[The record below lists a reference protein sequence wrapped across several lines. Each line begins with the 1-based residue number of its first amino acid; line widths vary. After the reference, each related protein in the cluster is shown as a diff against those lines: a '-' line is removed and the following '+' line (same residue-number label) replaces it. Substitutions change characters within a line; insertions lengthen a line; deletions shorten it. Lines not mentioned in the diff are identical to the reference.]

1 MGVNPCCVNPLK
13 HKNEGGS
20 IFVVVEKTTKSFF
33 FKINHGF
40 EQLICH
46 SGEHVIIRLSEFL
59 SVGLKM

>member
-33 FKINHGF
+33 FKSIM
-40 EQLICH
+40 
-46 SGEHVIIRLSEFL
+46 
-59 SVGLKM
+59 GLNNLFAIVVNM